1 MKITNVKQTAKH
13 FDEKWWKNRLITSR
27 YKNIIRDL
35 LSKITNPNK
44 QVQTQASQ
52 LNRGLITCEYI
63 LKNYKKK
70 SKILEMACGI
80 GFVTHALIKKGFDV
94 KSFDISKE
102 AINSAK
108 NIAENLN
115 QDPERFVISDER
127 YLKKIKSNSL
137 DVIIGLGYFRY
148 INFKKQEKVYRE
160 CKRILKKNGT
170 LIIDHQNEL
179 YEMFALNN
187 ESINYWSDF
196 IENYCNLNKI
206 FKKGDL
212 LKKMNSFIKVPI
224 RKRENH
230 SISSKS
236 EVFRENPIIYKEK
249 AVKNGFYLIDIKYPH
264 TDILPPFL
272 HKKNNLKFLYQIQK
286 DNCYKLSN
294 HWKSMFMCYQF
305 LSFLKPK
312 K

>member
-1 MKITNVKQTAKH
+1 MKITSIKQKAKH
-13 FDEKWWKNRLITSR
+13 FDEKWWKNELITSR
-27 YKNIIRDL
+27 YKNIIQDL
-35 LSKITNPNK
+35 LIKIKNPNK
-44 QVQTQASQ
+44 QVQTHASQ

-80 GFVTHALIKKGFDV
+80 GFVSHTLLKKKFDV
-94 KSFDISKE
+94 NSFDISTE

-108 NIAENLN
+108 NIAKSLD
-115 QDPERFVISDER
+115 QDPERFVVSDEK

-137 DVIIGLGYFRY
+137 DVIIGLGFFRY
-148 INFKKQEKVYRE
+148 INFKRQNKVYKE
-160 CKRILKKNGT
+160 CKRVLKKNGI
-170 LIIDHQNEL
+170 LILDHQNEL

-187 ESINYWSDF
+187 ESIIYWSDF
-196 IENYCNLNKI
+196 IENYCNLDKI
-206 FKKGDL
+206 LKKGDL

-224 RKRENH
+224 RKREKH

-236 EVFRENPIIYKEK
+236 EVFRENPITYKQK
-249 AVKNGFYLIDIKYPH
+249 AKKKGFNLIDIKYPH

-272 HKKNNLKFLYQIQK
+272 HNKVNLKNLYKIQK
-286 DNCYKLSN
+286 DNCYKLSSN
-294 HWKSMFMCYQF
+294 WKSMFMCYQF

>member
-1 MKITNVKQTAKH
+1 MKITTVKQTAKH
-13 FDEKWWKNRLITSR
+13 FDEKWWKNKIITSR
-27 YKNIIRDL
+27 YKNIIQDL
-35 LSKITNPNK
+35 LTKIKKPNK

-80 GFVTHALIKKGFDV
+80 GFVSHTLLKKGFDV
-94 KSFDISKE
+94 NSFDISIE
-102 AINSAK
+102 AIKSAK
-108 NIAENLN
+108 SIAESLN
-115 QDPERFVISDER
+115 QDPERFMVSDEK
-127 YLKKIKSNSL
+127 YLKKIKSNSI

-148 INFKKQEKVYRE
+148 INSKKQEKVYKE
-160 CKRILKKNGT
+160 CKRILKKNGV
-170 LIIDHQNEL
+170 LILDHQNEL

-187 ESINYWSDF
+187 ESIIYWSDF

-212 LKKMNSFIKVPI
+212 LKKMNSFIKVPV
-224 RKRENH
+224 RKRDKH

-236 EVFRENPIIYKEK
+236 KVFRENPLIYKEK
-249 AVKNGFYLIDIKYPH
+249 AYKKGFNLIEIKYPH

-272 HKKNNLKFLYQIQK
+272 HNKVNLKNLYKIQK
-286 DNCYKLSN
+286 DNCYKQSSN
-294 HWKSMFMCYQF
+294 WKSMFMCYQF

>member
-1 MKITNVKQTAKH
+1 MKITTVKQKAKH
-13 FDEKWWKNRLITSR
+13 FDKKWWTNKLIISK
-27 YKNIIRDL
+27 YENIIQDL
-35 LSKITNPNK
+35 LGKIKNPNK
-44 QVQTQASQ
+44 TVQTQASQ

-80 GFVTHALIKKGFDV
+80 GFVSHVLIKKGFDV

-102 AINSAK
+102 AINYAK

-115 QDPERFVISDER
+115 QDPERFLVSDEK
-127 YLKKIKSNSL
+127 YLKKVKSNSL

-148 INFKKQEKVYRE
+148 INFKKQERVYKE
-160 CKRILKKNGT
+160 CKRILKKNGI
-170 LIIDHQNEL
+170 LILDHQNEL

-187 ESINYWSDF
+187 ESIIYWSNF
-196 IENYCNLNKI
+196 IEDYCNLNKI
-206 FKKGDL
+206 LKKGDL
-212 LKKMNSFIKVPI
+212 LKKMNSLIKVPI
-224 RKRENH
+224 RKRDNH

-236 EVFRENPIIYKEK
+236 DVFRENPIIYKEK
-249 AVKNGFYLIDIKYPH
+249 ANEYGFDLIDIKYPH
-264 TDILPPFL
+264 TDIIPPFL
-272 HKKNNLKFLYQIQK
+272 HNKVNLKNLYKIQK
-286 DNCYKLSN
+286 ENCYKKSSD
-294 HWKSMFMCYQF
+294 WKSMFMCYQF